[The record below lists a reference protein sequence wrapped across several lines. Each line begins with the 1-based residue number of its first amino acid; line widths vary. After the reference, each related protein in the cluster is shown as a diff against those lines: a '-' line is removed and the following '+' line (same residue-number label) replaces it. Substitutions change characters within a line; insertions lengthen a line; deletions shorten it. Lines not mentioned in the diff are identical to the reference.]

1 MNIPVEALSYIW
13 AAGAVLVVC
22 GLAVTIFVIGK
33 PGGAGGPGWR
43 RYLAS
48 FEVWIDLLAAPLKPI
63 QIVGYQALTAAALV
77 GAWLYL
83 DFIYFLYPIPAIVPL
98 TYVVFRI
105 AYDRRV
111 IAISLQL
118 DGWLLMLS
126 NMLKATGSVGNAIES
141 SASLVRTPLKEEVE
155 LLVKQFGVGMTI
167 EDSLANMYKRVPSV
181 GLRTVVSS
189 LRIGRQLGGDLPS
202 LLAENAATIRESERI
217 DGFIRSQVSQGKAQM
232 IVLALAPAGLIG
244 MFMLTTPGFFEPLLT
259 HVLGSYIIIGCV
271 FLWVIALV
279 LGFKIMNVDA

>member
-1 MNIPVEALSYIW
+1 MNTPPAALNYLW
-13 AAGAVLVVC
+13 GGGAALLVC
-22 GLAVTIFVIGK
+22 GLAAAVFLLGR
-33 PGGAGGPGWR
+33 PGGSGGPHWK

-48 FEVWIDLLAAPLKPI
+48 LDVWLDLLASPLRPI
-63 QIVGYQALTAAALV
+63 EVVGYQALTMASFVA
-77 GAWLYL
+77 AWLLL
-83 DFIYFLYPIPAIVPL
+83 DWGFLLYPIPTVVPL

-105 AYDRRV
+105 AYDKRV

-141 SASLVRTPLKEEVE
+141 TASLIRSPLKEEVE

-167 EDSLANMYKRVPSV
+167 EDSLANMYKRVPST
-181 GLRTVVSS
+181 GLRTVVAS
-189 LRIGRQLGGDLPS
+189 LRIGRRLGGDLPS

-244 MFMLTTPGFFEPLLT
+244 MFMLTTPGFFDPLLT